1 MTELAARRAELLGGQ
16 RFTRPERTPLL
27 TAMVTRAQFAIE
39 LALRD
44 VLPDAH
50 VRRDPDVLLSTLAAV
65 IPDLAVYRTPT
76 STAPDLVVEFRA
88 ESTDRLFFGP
98 KRLAY
103 ARARIPEVWFAD
115 PGKATVTVLRL
126 SDALDYV
133 WPAEMYSIDDAI
145 PSSSI
150 SGLAATLLPSVS
162 PRAESR
168 GRRNRER

>member
-16 RFTRPERTPLL
+16 RFTRPDRTPLL
-27 TAMVTRAQFAIE
+27 IATITRAQFALE

-44 VLPDAH
+44 PLPDAH

-76 STAPDLVVEFRA
+76 STTPDLVIEFRA

-126 SDALDYV
+126 SAALDYP
-133 WPAEMYSIDDAI
+133 WPAETYGIDEPIA
-145 PSSSI
+145 SSSI
-150 SGLAATLLPSVS
+150 PGLAVSLAT
-162 PRAESR
+162 PRTT
-168 GRRNRER
+168 